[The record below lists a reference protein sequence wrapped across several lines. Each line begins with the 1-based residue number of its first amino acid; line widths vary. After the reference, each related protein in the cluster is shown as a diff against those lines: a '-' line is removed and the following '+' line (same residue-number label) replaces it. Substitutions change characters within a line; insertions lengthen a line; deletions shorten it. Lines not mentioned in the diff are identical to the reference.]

1 MSATGYR
8 ALGFVVWQ
16 GGRWYLRRR
25 LPSRRRVLARG
36 LVAAA
41 VVGAG
46 VLLFRR
52 LSA

>member
-1 MSATGYR
+1 MSANGYR

-16 GGRWYLRRR
+16 GGRWYVRRR

-36 LVAAA
+36 LFAGVAVA
-41 VVGAG
+41 AG
-46 VLLFRR
+46 VLLLKR